1 MSITNAAIAIDILED
16 QFAGQVR
23 LRRRVGG
30 QYVDGRWTEGIA
42 PQDLPI
48 RGVIYHMSSEEQM
61 NLPENLKRDD
71 NRYYW
76 TRRELRI
83 QTRDEQED
91 QLVYQGKV
99 FDVLKVWERFEG
111 SYHKVMIGR
120 NHVRT
125 NTI

>member
-1 MSITNAAIAIDILED
+1 MSITSAARAIDILES

-23 LRRRVGG
+23 LRRRTGG
-30 QYVDGRWTEGIA
+30 QYVDGRWVEGA
-42 PQDLPI
+42 ASEDVPI
-48 RGVIYHMSSEEQM
+48 RGVIYHMPAEQQM
-61 NLPENLKRDD
+61 NLPEALKRDD

-91 QLVYQGKV
+91 QLIYQGKI
-99 FDVLKVWERFEG
+99 FAVLKVWERFEG

-125 NTI
+125 NTV